1 MRYVFWGAT
10 LFAALACAVF
20 AISNTSPVDVAL
32 WPFSGSLELP
42 LYALSLGT
50 LIAGLV
56 LGVTIGALR
65 HVPVR
70 LERRRLA
77 QRLGAAEAEA
87 KRLKSQIAASVPA
100 QVSLPSKVDA

>member
-10 LFAALACAVF
+10 LLVALACAVF
-20 AISNTSPVDVAL
+20 AISNNSPVNVAL
-32 WPFSGSLELP
+32 WPFSGSLQLP

-56 LGVTIGALR
+56 LGLSIGALR

-70 LERRRLA
+70 LDRRRLT
-77 QRLGAAEAEA
+77 QRLAAAEAEV
-87 KRLKSQIAASVPA
+87 KRLKSQIAASTPDQA
-100 QVSLPSKVDA
+100 SLPSKVDA

>member
-1 MRYVFWGAT
+1 MRYLFWGAT
-10 LFAALACAVF
+10 LFVALACAVF
-20 AISNTSPVDVAL
+20 AISNRNLVDVAL

-50 LIAGLV
+50 LIVGLA
-56 LGVTIGALR
+56 LGLSAGALR

-77 QRLGAAEAEA
+77 QRLGAAEAEV

-100 QVSLPSKVDA
+100 QMSLPSKVDA